1 VTKQRQAEFALFK
14 AEVERMLNLLGLQ
27 SWRVVILCEKLD
39 GCYGDM
45 SANCA
50 GRIATIRYNSE
61 PDTIATPEDPARVA
75 RHEVLELFLARI
87 ECLAQ
92 ARYVTE
98 IEIHEEKHAL
108 IRTLEKIL

>member
-1 VTKQRQAEFALFK
+1 MNNQRKAEFAIFK
-14 AEVERMLNLLGLQ
+14 AEVERMLSVLGLQ
-27 SWRVVILCEKLD
+27 SWRVVILCEKLE
-39 GCYGDM
+39 GVYGDM

-61 PDTIATPEDPARVA
+61 PDTVATPEDPARVA

-87 ECLAQ
+87 ECMAQ
-92 ARYVTE
+92 ARYVSE